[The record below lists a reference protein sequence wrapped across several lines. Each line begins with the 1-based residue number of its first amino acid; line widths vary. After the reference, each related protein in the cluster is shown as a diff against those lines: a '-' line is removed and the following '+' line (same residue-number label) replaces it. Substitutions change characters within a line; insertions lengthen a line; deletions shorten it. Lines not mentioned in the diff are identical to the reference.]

1 MEGTPVTM
9 TAPAEQRPVVDVRDD
24 AADAEVDAM
33 VEAVLAEEATEPEES
48 PRQVVFVVTGAA
60 LCILAALLL
69 SLVAELTVVGSLQH
83 SRDQQVG
90 YAELRS
96 QLAEGTAPTGQLDV
110 NGQLLAPG
118 SPVALL
124 RIPALGLDEVVAEGT
139 TSSILV
145 AGPGHRRDSVMPGQ
159 PGTSVIFGRQA
170 AFGGP
175 FGQLAAVPVGTPIEI
190 ITGQGTFTY
199 LVSGSRGAGAP
210 QPAALEA
217 GKGRLTLVTATGTPF
232 TAAGT
237 LRVDA
242 ELQGTAAAVPAR
254 VLGPGALA
262 EAERPMSG
270 DPAAWIPLVFWA
282 QGLVL
287 AAIGFVLMLSRWGR
301 WQAWVV
307 GVPVLSFVGLG
318 VAGQVALLLP
328 NLL

>member
-1 MEGTPVTM
+1 M
-9 TAPAEQRPVVDVRDD
+9 TITASAEQRPALDPGEQTS
-24 AADAEVDAM
+24 DAEVDAM
-33 VEAVLAEEATEPEES
+33 VEAALAEDAAEPRES
-48 PRQVVFVVTGAA
+48 TQRVAFVIGGAA

-83 SRDQQVG
+83 SRDQQVD
-90 YAELRS
+90 YASLRS
-96 QLAEGTAPTGQLDV
+96 QLAEGTAPTGQLDS
-110 NGQLLAPG
+110 NGGLLAPG
-118 SPVALL
+118 TPVALL
-124 RIPALGLDEVVAEGT
+124 RIPALGIDEVVAEGT

-145 AGPGHRRDSVMPGQ
+145 SGPGHRRDSVMPGQ

-170 AFGGP
+170 AYGGP
-175 FGQLAAVPVGTPIEI
+175 FGRLIDLPVGSPIEVVN
-190 ITGQGTFTY
+190 GQGTFTY
-199 LVSGSRGAGAP
+199 IVSGVRGPGAP
-210 QPAALEA
+210 QPATLEP
-217 GKGRLTLVTATGTPF
+217 GKGRLTLVTATGTPY

-242 ELQGTAAAVPAR
+242 ELQGAAAELPSR
-254 VLGPGALA
+254 VLGAGSLEA
-262 EAERPMSG
+262 AERPMSG

-282 QGLVL
+282 QGLLL
-287 AAIGFVLMLSRWGR
+287 AAIGFVLLLSRWGR